1 MRRMLSCE
9 QLVTIY
15 LGDER
20 PLPTPL
26 LLLLLEYSG
35 LVHLGQRSMSF
46 WVFCERPR
54 FTPGRRP
61 AARSRSRRR

>member
-26 LLLLLEYSG
+26 LLLLLEFSG
-35 LVHLGQRSMSF
+35 MVHRGQRSMSF
-46 WVFCERPR
+46 CLAETSLAVSQRIVI
-54 FTPGRRP
+54 
-61 AARSRSRRR
+61 AVS